1 VVANW
6 TTIPTTW
13 LGFCFAAAGDFH
25 GPVSA
30 SYHDGRHGTRP
41 GSPAMAF
48 TLDMKDTV
56 PDDQPSLDALEA
68 AAVLIYQ
75 SMPPTP
81 QYRWPLLEARVGT
94 TVWVKHEN
102 HTPTGAF
109 KVRGGL
115 VYLDELCRS
124 GASPEGVISA
134 TRGNH
139 GQSVGFAARQ
149 YGIPAAVVVPFGN
162 SVEKNAAMRSLGVEV
177 IEQGHD
183 FQAAAEA
190 ADEIAIDRG
199 WHRFP
204 SFHPLLVRGVG
215 TYAVELFRAV
225 PELDTVYVPVG
236 MGSGLCGVIAARD
249 GLGLGTRVVAVV
261 SERAPAFALS
271 YEQGRIVSHD
281 ATTRIADGMACRTP
295 VEAALAIARRGAER
309 VVRVSDDEVES
320 AMRALFTDTHNTAEG
335 GGAAALA
342 ALVQEKERMRGRKVA
357 VVLSG
362 GNVDSN
368 LFASVLKA
376 AD

>member
-1 VVANW
+1 
-6 TTIPTTW
+6 
-13 LGFCFAAAGDFH
+13 
-25 GPVSA
+25 
-30 SYHDGRHGTRP
+30 
-41 GSPAMAF
+41 M
-48 TLDMKDTV
+48 
-56 PDDQPSLDALEA
+56 
-68 AAVLIYQ
+68 
-75 SMPPTP
+75 
-81 QYRWPLLEARVGT
+81 
-94 TVWVKHEN
+94 
-102 HTPTGAF
+102 
-109 KVRGGL
+109 RGGL
-115 VYLDELCRS
+115 VYLEELCHT
-124 GASPEGVISA
+124 GAKPDGVISA

-139 GQSVGFAARQ
+139 GQSVRFAARR

-183 FQAAAEA
+183 FQAAAKV
-190 ADEIAIDRG
+190 ADRIAIDRG

-249 GLGLGTRVVAVV
+249 ALGLRTRVVAVV
-261 SERAPAFALS
+261 SDRAPAFALS

-281 ATTRIADGMACRTP
+281 VITRITDGMACRTP
-295 VEAALAIARRGAER
+295 VEAALAIARHGAER
-309 VVRVSDDEVES
+309 VVQVSDDEVES
-320 AMRALFTDTHNTAEG
+320 AMRALFADTHNTAEG

-342 ALVQEKERMRGRKVA
+342 ALLQEKERMRGRKVA

-368 LFASVLKA
+368 LFAAVLKSVE
-376 AD
+376 

>member
-1 VVANW
+1 MAL
-6 TTIPTTW
+6 I
-13 LGFCFAAAGDFH
+13 LGGL
-25 GPVSA
+25 
-30 SYHDGRHGTRP
+30 
-41 GSPAMAF
+41 AMAF
-48 TLDMKDTV
+48 TLEMKNTI
-56 PDDQPSLDALEA
+56 PNDQPSLDALEA
-68 AAVLIYQ
+68 AAALIYQ

-115 VYLDELCRS
+115 VYLEELCRT
-124 GASPEGVISA
+124 GAKPDGVISA

-139 GQSVGFAARQ
+139 GQSVGFAARR

-183 FQAAAEA
+183 FQAAAEV
-190 ADEIAIDRG
+190 ADRIAIDRG

-215 TYAVELFRAV
+215 TYALELFRAV

-249 GLGLGTRVVAVV
+249 ALGLRTRVVAVV
-261 SERAPAFALS
+261 SDRAPAFALS

-281 ATTRIADGMACRTP
+281 VTTRIADGMACRTP
-295 VEAALAIARRGAER
+295 VEAALAIARHGAER
-309 VVRVSDDEVES
+309 VVQVSDDEVES
-320 AMRALFTDTHNTAEG
+320 AMRALFADTHNTAEG

-342 ALVQEKERMRGRKVA
+342 ALLQEKERMRGRKVA

-368 LFASVLKA
+368 LFAAVLKSVE
-376 AD
+376 

>member
-1 VVANW
+1 MAL
-6 TTIPTTW
+6 I
-13 LGFCFAAAGDFH
+13 LGGL
-25 GPVSA
+25 
-30 SYHDGRHGTRP
+30 
-41 GSPAMAF
+41 AMAF
-48 TLDMKDTV
+48 TLEMKNTV
-56 PDDQPSLDALEA
+56 PNDQPSLDALEA
-68 AAVLIYQ
+68 AAALIYQ

-81 QYRWPLLEARVGT
+81 QFRWPLLEARVGT

-115 VYLDELCRS
+115 VYLEELCHT
-124 GASPEGVISA
+124 GAKPDGVISA

-139 GQSVGFAARQ
+139 GQSVGFAARR

-183 FQAAAEA
+183 FQAAAEV
-190 ADEIAIDRG
+190 ADRIAIDRG

-249 GLGLGTRVVAVV
+249 ALGLRTRVVAVV
-261 SERAPAFALS
+261 SDRAPAFALS

-281 ATTRIADGMACRTP
+281 VTTRIADGIACRTP
-295 VEAALAIARRGAER
+295 VEAALAIARHGAER
-309 VVRVSDDEVES
+309 VVQVSDDEVES
-320 AMRALFTDTHNTAEG
+320 AMRALFADTHNTAEG

-342 ALVQEKERMRGRKVA
+342 ALLHEKERMRGRKVA

-368 LFASVLKA
+368 LFAAVLKSVE
-376 AD
+376 

>member
-1 VVANW
+1 
-6 TTIPTTW
+6 
-13 LGFCFAAAGDFH
+13 
-25 GPVSA
+25 
-30 SYHDGRHGTRP
+30 
-41 GSPAMAF
+41 MAF
-48 TLDMKDTV
+48 ILEMKDTV

-68 AAVLIYQ
+68 AAALVYQ

-115 VYLDELCRS
+115 VYLEDLCRT
-124 GASPEGVISA
+124 GAKPDGVISA

-162 SVEKNAAMRSLGVEV
+162 SVDKNAAMRSLRVEV
-177 IEQGHD
+177 VEQGHD
-183 FQAAAEA
+183 FQAASEA
-190 ADEIAIDRG
+190 ADEIAIQRG

-215 TYAVELFRAV
+215 TYALELFRAV
-225 PELDTVYVPVG
+225 PDLDTVYVPVG
-236 MGSGLCGVIAARD
+236 LGSGICGVIAARD
-249 GLGLGTRVVAVV
+249 ALGLGTRVVAVV

-281 ATTRIADGMACRTP
+281 VTTRIADGMACRTP
-295 VEAALAIARRGAER
+295 VERALAIVRQGAER

-342 ALVQEKERMRGRKVA
+342 ALLQERVKMRGRKVA

-362 GNVDSN
+362 GNVDSAV
-368 LFASVLKA
+368 FSTVLKTA
-376 AD
+376 E